1 MVKETRLT
9 DLPHLLTLQPRLRR
23 RTLSARMKPIKVRIT
38 KITLLRKKIL
48 PREVEAFQVEEEE
61 AKNFMEEAE
70 VVKISQ
76 RQTGLLSEVEEG
88 EVVKISR
95 KQTLIPSE
103 VEEEEVV
110 KISHRQT
117 GLPSEVE
124 EGEVA
129 MISQRQAGFP
139 SKVEEGEVVKITQK
153 QTRIPNT

>member
-76 RQTGLLSEVEEG
+76 RQTGLPSEVEEG
-88 EVVKISR
+88 EVVKISL

-129 MISQRQAGFP
+129 MISRDKLVFP
-139 SKVEEGEVVKITQK
+139 A
-153 QTRIPNT
+153 R

>member
-103 VEEEEVV
+103 VEE
-110 KISHRQT
+110 
-117 GLPSEVE
+117 
-124 EGEVA
+124 
-129 MISQRQAGFP
+129 
-139 SKVEEGEVVKITQK
+139 GEVVKITQK